1 MQNRGAITTFAVL
14 LGLACLFYLS
24 FTWVTRGVEKDAAAF
39 ADTYIANPIVKKA
52 AADSAKGD
60 ASKERAFLDDVK
72 NTKIDYY
79 LDSMKTVTVYD
90 ILITKYTY
98 DDCKQKEINLG
109 LDLRGGM
116 NVTLEVSVADIIKNL
131 ANNNQDPDFNKALAQ
146 TQKNLGVNNN
156 KPFVALFA
164 ETYKQIA
171 PNGRLAPLFQ
181 TIENKGKVEY
191 NDNNDKVIAFL
202 NDRVEEAVNN
212 SETTFRSRI
221 DRFGVSQPN
230 IQKLEASG
238 RILIELPGVKDKDR
252 VRKLLQGTANLEFWE
267 TYENAELG
275 QYWPDVNKKVKA
287 LLNPDLAKADS
298 LKADTLGAALKA
310 DSLKKVANK
319 KLTPAEIAKEKEAAL
334 AKAKAD
340 STNKAK
346 ESLAQKLKD
355 GGKSATDT
363 AKNKTAAND
372 TAAARYKENNP
383 LYSLAGPLVPN
394 LYQEKDGYR
403 YVPGSVVG
411 RALTKDT
418 AKINAW
424 LNNPK
429 VRSVFPSKV
438 RFMWDAKP
446 AKGGEVIVLYAI
458 KITDRNGKAA
468 MYGDII
474 DGARKDFQQQTG
486 EIAISMTMKGD
497 AAQKWAKLTKANSPK
512 DSKSRGRCIAIVMD
526 NAVYSAP
533 TVNGEIPNGSSQITG
548 SFDNREAD
556 ALVAILGAGKLPA
569 PARIV
574 EETVVGASLGQE
586 SISNGLLSFVIAF
599 IVILLFMAMYYNKA
613 GWVAN
618 LALLIN
624 LFFIMGILTSLGAT
638 LTLPGIA
645 GIVLTIGL
653 SVDANILIF
662 ERIREELALGKS
674 TSQAI
679 KEGFKHAMPTI
690 IDSNV
695 TLLILGIILYVF
707 GNGPVQGF
715 ATTLCIGILSS
726 LFAAVILSRVVF
738 DFMINRKQEISFD
751 NSMTRNAFKNL
762 HFDFVGR
769 RKIYYSIS
777 TAIIVLGVIFYFKN
791 GGFNLGVDFKGG
803 RTYMVSFEKAM
814 NTEDVKKSLAAS
826 FGGETPEV
834 KTAGSASKLKITTS
848 YRIKENDANVDKEM
862 EQGLEKGLTPL
873 NAKFDIVSSQKVG
886 PTIATDILYN
896 AYGAILFS
904 CVVMFFYIVVRFKKW
919 QYGMGAVVALFHD
932 VLIVLSFYTILD
944 KILPFSLEIGQ
955 DFIAAILTV
964 MGYTMTETVVVFDRI
979 RERLADS
986 GKTDAHG
993 EERNK
998 LINFALNSTL
1008 SRTILT
1014 SLTVFFV
1021 LLVIFIFG
1029 GDAIRGF
1036 IFALLI
1042 GRVIGTYSSLCIS
1055 TPIVVDLDRNDATK
1069 NIDRNMAP
1077 KAVKA

>member
-14 LGLACLFYLS
+14 LGLACIFYLS
-24 FTWVTRGVEKDAAAF
+24 FTWVTRGVEKDAFAF
-39 ADTYIANPIVKKA
+39 ADTYTANAVTQKA
-52 AADSAKGD
+52 ATDYAKGD
-60 ASKERAFLDDVK
+60 ASKERSFLDSVK
-72 NTKIDYY
+72 NAKADYY

-98 DDCKQKEINLG
+98 DECKQKEINLG

-131 ANNNQDPDFNKALAQ
+131 ANNNPDADFNKAIAQ

-156 KPFVALFA
+156 KPFVTLFA

-181 TIENKGKVEY
+181 TIENKGKIDY
-191 NDNNDKVIAFL
+191 NDNNDKVIVFL
-202 NDRVEEAVNN
+202 NERVEEAVNN

-230 IQKLEASG
+230 IQKLESTG

-275 QYWPDVNKKVKA
+275 QYWPEANKKVKA

-298 LKADTLGAALKA
+298 LKADTVGAAAKA
-310 DSLKKVANK
+310 DSLKKVAGK
-319 KLTPAEIAKEKEAAL
+319 KLTPAEIE
-334 AKAKAD
+334 KAKAD
-340 STNKAK
+340 AVAKAKEDSTNRAK
-346 ESLAQKLKD
+346 ESLAQKLKAET
-355 GGKSATDT
+355 KTDT
-363 AKNKTAAND
+363 TKKAAND
-372 TAAARYKENNP
+372 TAVANYKANNP
-383 LYSLAGPLVPN
+383 LYSMAGPLVPN
-394 LYQEKDGYR
+394 ISQDGKYFGL
-403 YVPGSVVG
+403 GSVVG
-411 RALTKDT
+411 YARTKDT
-418 AKINAW
+418 AQINSW

-446 AKGGEVIVLYAI
+446 GKGGEVITLYAI
-458 KITDRNGKAA
+458 KTTDRNGKAA

-474 DGARKDFQQQTG
+474 DEARKDFQQQTG

-548 SFDNREAD
+548 NFDNREAD

-574 EETVVGASLGQE
+574 EETVVGATLGQE
-586 SISNGLLSFVIAF
+586 SISNGLMSFVIAF

-662 ERIREELALGKS
+662 ERIREELSLGKS
-674 TSQAI
+674 TAQAI

-695 TLLILGIILYVF
+695 TLLILGVILYVF

-738 DFMINRKQEISFD
+738 DWMIDKKQTITFD
-751 NSMTRNAFKNL
+751 NNMTRNAFKNL
-762 HFDFVGR
+762 HFDFVGK

-777 TAIIVLGVIFYFKN
+777 TAIIVLGVVFYFKN

-803 RTYMVSFEKAM
+803 RTYTVGFDKAM
-814 NTEDVKKSLAAS
+814 NTEDVKKSLAVS
-826 FGGETPEV
+826 FGGEAPEV
-834 KTAGSASKLKITTS
+834 KTSGSASKLKITTS
-848 YRIKENDANVDKEM
+848 YRIKENDANVDDEVKK
-862 EQGLEKGLTPL
+862 GLEKGLAPL
-873 NAKFDIVSSQKVG
+873 SDKFEILSSQKVG
-886 PTIATDILYN
+886 PTIATDILYS

-904 CVVMFFYIVVRFKKW
+904 CVVMFIYIIVRFKKW
-919 QYGMGAVVALFHD
+919 TYGMGAVVALFHD

-944 KILPFSLEIGQ
+944 KVLPFSLEIGQ

-1055 TPIVVDLDRNDATK
+1055 TPIVVDLDRKQA
-1069 NIDRNMAP
+1069 
-1077 KAVKA
+1077 

>member
-24 FTWVTRGVEKDAAAF
+24 FTWVTRGVEKDAIAF
-39 ADTYIANPIVKKA
+39 ADTYISSAAVKKA
-52 AADSAKGD
+52 ATDFAQGD
-60 ASKERAFLDDVK
+60 ASKERSFLDDAKNVK
-72 NTKIDYY
+72 ADAY

-98 DDCKQKEINLG
+98 DECKQKEINLG

-116 NVTLEVSVADIIKNL
+116 NVTLEVSQADIIKNL
-131 ANNNQDPDFNKALAQ
+131 ANNNQDPDFNKAIAQ

-156 KPFVALFA
+156 KDFVALFA

-191 NDNNDKVIAFL
+191 NDNNDKVLAFIRESV
-202 NDRVEEAVNN
+202 DEAVNS

-275 QYWPDVNKKVKA
+275 QYWPEANKKVKA

-298 LKADTLGAALKA
+298 LKGDTTLAAAKA

-319 KLTPAEIAKEKEAAL
+319 KLTPAEIEKAKAEAV
-334 AKAKAD
+334 AKAKTD
-340 STNKAK
+340 STGKAK

-355 GGKSATDT
+355 GSKASTDT
-363 AKNKTAAND
+363 SKNKAAND
-372 TAAARYKENNP
+372 TAVAKYKENNP
-383 LYSLAGPLVPN
+383 LYSMAGPLVPN
-394 LYQEKDGYR
+394 VSQDGKYFGL
-403 YVPGSVVG
+403 GSVVG
-411 RALTKDT
+411 YARTKDT
-418 AKINAW
+418 AQINTW

-446 AKGGEVIVLYAI
+446 GKGGEVITLYAI
-458 KITDRNGKAA
+458 KVTSRNGKAA
-468 MYGDII
+468 MFGDII

-497 AAQKWAKLTKANSPK
+497 AAQKWAALTKANSPK

-548 SFDNREAD
+548 NFDNREAD

-574 EETVVGASLGQE
+574 EETVVGATLGQE
-586 SISNGLLSFVIAF
+586 SISNGLISFVIAF

-662 ERIREELALGKS
+662 ERIREELSLGKS
-674 TSQAI
+674 TGQAI

-738 DFMINRKQEISFD
+738 DWMSDRKMEITFD
-751 NSMTRNAFKNL
+751 NNMTRNAFKNL

-777 TAIIVLGVIFYFKN
+777 TAIIVLGIVFYFKN

-803 RTYMVSFEKAM
+803 RTYMVGFEKGM
-814 NTEDVKKSLAAS
+814 NTEDVKKALTAS

-834 KTAGSASKLKITTS
+834 KTAGSTSKLKITTS
-848 YRIKENDANVDKEM
+848 YRIKENDANVDEEM
-862 EQGLEKGLTPL
+862 EKGLEKGLGGL
-873 NAKFDIVSSQKVG
+873 NTQFKVLSSQKVG

-944 KILPFSLEIGQ
+944 KVLPFSLEIGQ

-1055 TPIVVDLDRNDATK
+1055 TPIVVDLDRNTVTK
-1069 NIDRNMAP
+1069 DLDRKEANR
-1077 KAVKA
+1077 AVKA